1 MNADAFGPATRAIHA
16 GQTPDQTTGAVITPV
31 YLTSTYAQPGIGHDV
46 PFDYS
51 RSANPTRAALESC
64 LAALEG
70 AAHGLAFASGS
81 AATAAVLSLLRPGD
95 EVLAGDDL
103 YGGTYRLFERVWR
116 PMGVGFRY
124 VDVRSPQAVEAA
136 LTETTRLIWLETP
149 SNPLLRIADVAAIA
163 ATTSRAAVPLVVD
176 NTFATPGLQS
186 PLELGADIVVHS
198 TTKYLGGHS
207 DVVGGAVL
215 TSDQDRYEQ
224 MRFYQNSAGG
234 VPGAFDAWLTLRGVK
249 TLDVRMRRHCE
260 NGGLVANYL
269 DAAAW
274 ADDVRYPGLPSHP
287 EHNLAARQM
296 RGFGGMVTFTLAGGR
311 PAADAFVQ
319 RLQLFTF
326 AESLGGVESLV
337 CHPATMT
344 HATFPEAER
353 VARGIH
359 EGTLRLSVGIED
371 VEDLVADLEQAA
383 EGLPLTVKAA

>member
-1 MNADAFGPATRAIHA
+1 MNPETFGPATRAIHA
-16 GQTPDQTTGAVITPV
+16 GQTPDPTTGAVITPV
-31 YLTSTYAQPGIGHDV
+31 YLTSTYAQPGIGRDV
-46 PFDYS
+46 SFDYS

-70 AAHGLAFASGS
+70 ADHGLAFASGS

-103 YGGTYRLFERVWR
+103 YGGTYRLFEKVWR
-116 PMGVGFRY
+116 PMGVAFRY
-124 VDVRSPQAVEAA
+124 VDARWPQAVEAE
-136 LTETTRLIWLETP
+136 LTDATRLVWLETP
-149 SNPLLRIADVAAIA
+149 SNPLLHVADISEIA
-163 ATTSRAAVPLVVD
+163 AKTSRVGVPLVVD
-176 NTFATPGLQS
+176 NTFATPSLQN

-207 DVVGGAVL
+207 DVVGGAVV
-215 TSDQDRYEQ
+215 TSDGDWYER

-234 VPGAFDAWLTLRGVK
+234 VPGAFDAWLTLRGIK

-260 NGGLVANYL
+260 NAHLVAKYL
-269 DAAAW
+269 DEAAW

-287 EHNLAARQM
+287 EHELAARQM
-296 RGFGGMVTFTLAGGR
+296 RGFGGMVTFTIRGGR
-311 PAADAFVQ
+311 SAADAFVQ
-319 RLQLFTF
+319 QLRLFAF
-326 AESLGGVESLV
+326 AESLGGVESLL

-344 HATFPEAER
+344 HATLPEAER
-353 VARGIH
+353 VARGIR

-383 EGLPLTVKAA
+383 EASPCCLEAA